1 MGSADAFY
9 IWVRWNLFL
18 HHSYVDK
25 DSHGV
30 VYMFGIFIDTKN
42 NLKKTA
48 VEIEEVR
55 RNFDLAFSEA
65 KKQRDELIA
74 TQSRLEQVNEEL
86 LHVNEILASNNKLI
100 ADMTHAAGGLICR
113 KDSEGRFL
121 FVNEYQCV
129 HFFRMPKTCM
139 PDILGKTDID
149 IINEYIE
156 TTGKQHSFGDI
167 CMSSD
172 EHCKKQ
178 KKRCLYVEFGNID
191 GQLVILKMIK
201 TPIFRPDGQ
210 DDGVVCFGWDISALC
225 NGLMDELNKGISEGT
240 VEIIDKYVYWIKDE
254 HTCNLPIIV

>member
-1 MGSADAFY
+1 
-9 IWVRWNLFL
+9 
-18 HHSYVDK
+18 
-25 DSHGV
+25 
-30 VYMFGIFIDTKN
+30 MFGIFIDTKN

-100 ADMTHAAGGLICR
+100 ANMTHAAGGLICR